1 MNTGG
6 LGNFQHVFS
15 LHNRAQMQLQID
27 DWVYHYLGASIPKNL
42 SRMRTYRS
50 SHRSRKVELQYFRVV
65 SDNLWHRGGPFNFTC
80 IVISTSVSGAG
91 LTSVVSCA
99 AADVM
104 SAPADWMEGCMRG
117 ASDSGL
123 NVESGEGKVK
133 ELVETTASI
142 CSIDDCMILARVF
155 SSVKA
160 SWDTL
165 QRKAAVK
172 HFNIEYV

>member
-1 MNTGG
+1 MGLAISNTCFPCTTELRCSFKLTIGYIITSG
-6 LGNFQHVFS
+6 PAS
-15 LHNRAQMQLQID
+15 LRISAACVLIA
-27 DWVYHYLGASIPKNL
+27 V
-42 SRMRTYRS
+42 RTA
-50 SHRSRKVELQYFRVV
+50 VERWNFRVV

-172 HFNIEYV
+172 HFNIDYV